1 MCYEEFKD
9 NLLAELRDFYGNDAK
24 VELKTVTKN
33 NGVKLH
39 GIQIELREDER
50 ICPVIYINQM
60 YEDFEAGDIDMIG
73 IIDKIIQIRGD
84 SNKGM
89 DLVDKI
95 GIFTDW
101 TTASDAV
108 FPALIKTED
117 NKEMLE
123 TLVSRSFLDL
133 SVIYVLRIDDRDG
146 SCASVKV
153 TKDMMKNYGISQEEL
168 DEAAMYNLRNR
179 DKPQISTMRETL
191 SRIMHDSVT
200 DIDGS
205 DQMDCMHV
213 LTNKTGCNGAAQML
227 NMEQL
232 KGRYDRKSFYIIPSS
247 VNELILLDD
256 TGDMDV
262 AMVNQMIRDVNAT
275 QLSPEEVLS
284 DHCYYYDFGNKEV
297 RMFA

>member
-89 DLVDKI
+89 DFVDKI

-133 SVIYVLRIDDRDG
+133 SVIYLLRIDDRDG

-191 SRIMHDSVT
+191 SRLMHDSVT

-227 NMEQL
+227 NLEQL
-232 KGRYDRKSFYIIPSS
+232 SGKYEKNFYIIPSS
-247 VNELILLDD
+247 IHELILLDD
-256 TGDMDV
+256 TDDMDV
-262 AMVNQMIRDVNAT
+262 GMVNQMIREVNES

-284 DHCYYYDFGNKEV
+284 DHCYYYDFENKEV
-297 RMFA
+297 RMCA

>member
-9 NLLAELRDFYGNDAK
+9 NLLAELRDFYGSDAK

-33 NGVKLH
+33 NGVKFD

-123 TLVSRSFLDL
+123 TLVSKAFLDL

-153 TKDMMKNYGISQEEL
+153 TKDMIKNYGISKEEL
-168 DEAAMYNLRNR
+168 DEVAMYNLRNK
-179 DKPQISTMRETL
+179 DKPEISTMRETL
-191 SRIMHDSVT
+191 SRLMHDSIIDT
-200 DIDGS
+200 DENN
-205 DQMDCMHV
+205 QMDCMHV

-232 KGRYDRKSFYIIPSS
+232 SGKYEKNFYIIPSS
-247 VNELILLDD
+247 IHELILLDD
-256 TGDMDV
+256 TDDMDV
-262 AMVNQMIRDVNAT
+262 GMVNQMIREVNES

-297 RMFA
+297 RMCA

>member
-33 NGVKLH
+33 NGVKFH

-84 SNKGM
+84 NNKGM

-133 SVIYVLRIDDRDG
+133 SVIYLLRVDDRDG

-153 TKDMMKNYGISQEEL
+153 TKDVMKNYGISQEEL

-191 SRIMHDSVT
+191 SRLMHDSVT

-232 KGRYDRKSFYIIPSS
+232 SGKYEKNFYIIPSS
-247 VNELILLDD
+247 IHELILLDD
-256 TGDMDV
+256 TDDMDV
-262 AMVNQMIRDVNAT
+262 GMVNQMIREVNES

-284 DHCYYYDFGNKEV
+284 DHCYYYDFENKEV
-297 RMFA
+297 RMCA

>member
-9 NLLAELRDFYGNDAK
+9 ILLAELRDFYGNDAK

-133 SVIYVLRIDDRDG
+133 SVIYLLRIDDRDG

-153 TKDMMKNYGISQEEL
+153 TKDMMKNYGISAEEL
-168 DEAAMYNLRNR
+168 DEVAMYNLRNK
-179 DKPQISTMRETL
+179 DKPEISTMRETL
-191 SRIMHDSVT
+191 SRLMHDSVT

-232 KGRYDRKSFYIIPSS
+232 SGKYEKNFYIIPSS
-247 VNELILLDD
+247 IHEVILLDD
-256 TGDMDV
+256 TDDMDV
-262 AMVNQMIRDVNAT
+262 GMVNQMIREVNES

-284 DHCYYYDFGNKEV
+284 DHCYYYDFENKEV
-297 RMFA
+297 RMCA